1 MEFSLILRRLWRLRL
16 LVAVG
21 VLVAA
26 YVAVGTAYDIDVGDR
41 TLHQRSSSLGA
52 AETIVYVDSTRPAL
66 VTGPSDFDQL
76 TARAQVLARLI
87 ASGAVRSVAAR
98 RLGTQAQDITV
109 EGPLSDA
116 PGQQNVQPPAQERAN
131 KILGEGSD
139 YSVFVDTEPNVP
151 TITLFVQADSGA
163 QAVAMG
169 AALVD
174 GLRAYVRRL
183 TRSAQAEELDTVQAA
198 ISTLEADKQRSLT
211 AAERRQ
217 EARDV
222 LQQGTVIRDVGTPVG
237 GNATDQTGKV
247 MVVLVFG
254 AVLAG
259 WCIVLVLLSGLVAAI
274 RRGD

>member
-1 MEFSLILRRLWRLRL
+1 MEFALIARRLWRHRF

-26 YVAVGTAYDIDVGDR
+26 YVGISTAYDIDLGDR
-41 TLHQRSSSLGA
+41 SLHKRSSSLGA
-52 AETIVYVDSTRPAL
+52 AETIVYVDSPRPAL

-87 ASGAVRSVAAR
+87 SSGEVRAAAAR
-98 RLGTQAQDITV
+98 RIGTEARDITV

-131 KILGEGSD
+131 KILGEGSA

-151 TITLFVQADSGA
+151 TITLFVQADTGA

-169 AALVD
+169 AALVA
-174 GLRAYVRRL
+174 GLRGYVGRL
-183 TRSAQAEELDTVQAA
+183 SRSARAQELDTVQAA
-198 ISTLEADKQRSLT
+198 ISTLENDKQRSLT

-217 EARDV
+217 QGRDV
-222 LQQGTVIRDVGTPVG
+222 LQQGTIIRDVGTPVG
-237 GNATDQTGKV
+237 GDATDQTGKV

-259 WCIVLVLLSGLVAAI
+259 WCVVLILLSGLMAAT
-274 RRGD
+274 RRGR

>member
-1 MEFSLILRRLWRLRL
+1 MEFALILRRLWRLRL

-26 YVAVGTAYDIDVGDR
+26 YVGVGTAYDIDLRDR
-41 TLHQRSSSLGA
+41 TLHERSSSLGA
-52 AETIVYVDSTRPAL
+52 AETIVYVDSPRPAL
-66 VTGPSDFDQL
+66 VTGPDDFDQL

-87 ASGAVRSVAAR
+87 GSGAVRSAAAR
-98 RLGTQAQDITV
+98 RLGTQARDITV

-151 TITLFVQADSGA
+151 TITLFVQADDGA
-163 QAVAMG
+163 KAVAMG

-183 TRSAQAEELDTVQAA
+183 SRATRADDLDRVQAA
-198 ISTLEADKQRSLT
+198 IATLEADKQRTLT
-211 AAERRQ
+211 PAERREQ
-217 EARDV
+217 SRAV
-222 LQQGTVIRDVGTPVG
+222 LQEGTVIRDVGTPVG
-237 GNATDQTGKV
+237 GNAADQTGKV
-247 MVVLVFG
+247 MVVLVFF

-259 WCIVLVLLSGLVAAI
+259 WCIVLVLLSGMVAAI

>member
-1 MEFSLILRRLWRLRL
+1 M
-16 LVAVG
+16 
-21 VLVAA
+21 
-26 YVAVGTAYDIDVGDR
+26 
-41 TLHQRSSSLGA
+41 
-52 AETIVYVDSTRPAL
+52 
-66 VTGPSDFDQL
+66 TGPSDFDQL

-87 ASGAVRSVAAR
+87 GSGAVRSAAAR

-131 KILGEGSD
+131 KILGEGSG

-183 TRSAQAEELDTVQAA
+183 TRSARAEELDTVQAA
-198 ISTLEADKQRSLT
+198 ISTLEADKQRALT

-222 LQQGTVIRDVGTPVG
+222 LQQGTVIRNVGTPVG
-237 GNATDQTGKV
+237 GNATDQTGRV

>member
-1 MEFSLILRRLWRLRL
+1 
-16 LVAVG
+16 
-21 VLVAA
+21 
-26 YVAVGTAYDIDVGDR
+26 
-41 TLHQRSSSLGA
+41 
-52 AETIVYVDSTRPAL
+52 
-66 VTGPSDFDQL
+66 
-76 TARAQVLARLI
+76 
-87 ASGAVRSVAAR
+87 
-98 RLGTQAQDITV
+98 
-109 EGPLSDA
+109 
-116 PGQQNVQPPAQERAN
+116 
-131 KILGEGSD
+131 
-139 YSVFVDTEPNVP
+139 
-151 TITLFVQADSGA
+151 
-163 QAVAMG
+163 VAMG
-169 AALVD
+169 AALVA

-183 TRSAQAEELDTVQAA
+183 TRSARAEELDTVQAA